1 MDPIKR
7 QETRE
12 PALLV
17 PGGEYG
23 SFPVVEASAGPS
35 ASLRDYGYALWRRQW
50 VILTSVLVAGTL
62 AVILAFKMTPVY
74 QATVR
79 LEIEAEV
86 PQLRPLNDYYQGGG
100 PDETYLKTQIRVL
113 QSDNL
118 AWRTIQQL
126 GLSSREE
133 FSPGSAGGSK
143 PAPNPRLEQDLLIRA
158 FKRHLDVELARN
170 SRMVEVSLES
180 TDPDLAARVANT
192 LVDNYMEYFF
202 HEKYDATRLA
212 SGWME
217 QQLDELKAKVEKSQQ
232 ALIDYERQNAIVNI
246 GDKQSVA
253 AQRLADLSREL
264 TNAESDRLQKES
276 LYDLVRSNESQVA
289 LVAQNQLLE
298 RLEEKNADVRTQ
310 YVDALSQFGPNFPK
324 VTRLR
329 EQVNEIE
336 SLLARERV
344 RIVARMRSD
353 YQAACGRER
362 LAAGSVAREKGE
374 VERLNQSQIQQNM
387 LKHDFETN
395 QQLYESLLQRLKDA
409 AVSAGLRATN
419 IHVVDPALPP
429 AVPLRPKKLLYVG
442 AGLLVGLL
450 VGIVIAFAQ
459 EGLDR
464 SIKSAEDVENLLGSP
479 SLAIIP
485 QAGTGR
491 NALSRQDRKG
501 AGNGRAAFAALKE
514 PDSPLAESYRALCTS
529 ILLSTA
535 PRPPQAILVTSAQP
549 NEGKSCT
556 SLNLAVALAQ
566 RGSRVLVVDA
576 DLRKPGIAGALGLE
590 NEKGLSGVLTGGVG
604 LEEALHPVAP
614 VPGLWVLPSGP
625 RPPNPAELVSSPT
638 MERILS
644 ELRERF
650 DYLIVDSP
658 PLLLVT
664 DPTILSSLVDGAI
677 LVVESGVT
685 AGGALA
691 RAHRILKSAGGRIL
705 GVVLNKMNFR
715 ESNYYY
721 GSYYYDDYGRTST
734 NPGLE
739 ELVWTSKRSS

>member
-1 MDPIKR
+1 MGPIKR
-7 QETRE
+7 QEIGD
-12 PALLV
+12 PALLA
-17 PGGEYG
+17 PGGEDG

-35 ASLRDYGYALWRRQW
+35 PSLRDYGYVLWRRQW
-50 VILTSVLVAGTL
+50 VVLTSVLVAATL
-62 AVILAFKMTPVY
+62 AVILAFRMIPVY
-74 QATVR
+74 RATAR

-86 PQLRPLNDYYQGGG
+86 PQLRPLNNYQDSG

-113 QSDNL
+113 ESDNL

-126 GLSSREE
+126 GLSSRTE
-133 FSPGSAGGSK
+133 FSPHSAGGAR
-143 PAPNPRLEQDLLIRA
+143 PAPNPRLEQDLLIRS
-158 FKRHLDVELARN
+158 FKQHLEVELARN

-180 TDPDLAARVANT
+180 ADPDLAARVANT

-202 HEKYDATRLA
+202 HEKYDATRQA

-217 QQLDELKAKVEKSQQ
+217 QQLDELKAKVEGSQQ
-232 ALIDYERQNAIVNI
+232 ALVDYERQNAIVNVS
-246 GDKQSVA
+246 DKQSVA
-253 AQRLADLSREL
+253 EQRLADLSREL
-264 TNAESDRLQKES
+264 TSAESDRLQKES
-276 LYDLVRSNESQVA
+276 LYDLVRSNERQGA
-289 LVAQNQLLE
+289 LVAQNELLE
-298 RLEEKNADVRTQ
+298 RLEEKYADLKTQ

-329 EQVNEIE
+329 EQVDEIE
-336 SLLARERV
+336 SLLGRERA
-344 RIVARMRSD
+344 RIVARIRNN
-353 YQAACGRER
+353 YQAALGREK
-362 LAAGSVAREKGE
+362 LAAELVAREKGE
-374 VERLNQSQIQQNM
+374 VERLNQLQIRHNI

-429 AVPLRPKKLLYVG
+429 AVPLRPRKLLYVG
-442 AGLLVGLL
+442 GGLLLGLL
-450 VGIVIAFAQ
+450 AGIVIAFAQ

-464 SIKSAEDVENLLGSP
+464 SIKGAEDVESLVGSP

-485 QAGTGR
+485 HAGTGR
-491 NALSRQDRKG
+491 SALRRRDRKR
-501 AGNGRAAFAALKE
+501 ARNGVAAFAALKE

-529 ILLSTA
+529 ILLSAA
-535 PRPPQAILVTSAQP
+535 PRPPQAILITSSQP

-590 NEKGLSGVLTGGVG
+590 NEKGLSGVLTGGMG
-604 LEEALHPVAP
+604 LEEALHPVAA
-614 VPGLWVLPSGP
+614 VPGLWVFPSGA
-625 RPPNPAELVSSPT
+625 RPPNPAELVSSPA
-638 MERILS
+638 MERTLS

-664 DPTILSSLVDGAI
+664 DPTILSSLVDGVI

-691 RAHRILKSAGGRIL
+691 RAHRILTSAGGKIL

-715 ESNYYY
+715 ETNYYY
-721 GSYYYDDYGRTST
+721 GSYYYGADGRDPT

-739 ELVWTSKRSS
+739 ELVWTSKHS